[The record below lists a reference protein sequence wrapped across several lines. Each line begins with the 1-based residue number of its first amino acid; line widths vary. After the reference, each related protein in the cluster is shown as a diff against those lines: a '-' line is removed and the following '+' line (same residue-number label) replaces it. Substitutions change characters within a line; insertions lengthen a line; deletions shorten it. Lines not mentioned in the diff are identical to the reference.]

1 MKINS
6 LILLFLLSLIS
17 CKTKEEMMSNYVLC
31 ARNQVG
37 KTYLEE
43 LNSKGPKVFS
53 NAGLIW
59 YCRAQ
64 AGLST
69 SSTIYVSWKDVKK
82 PKVGAN
88 VYAIKTFNGA
98 SVSADLLGV
107 IVSVNPTMV
116 VAGDPEKGILTK
128 HLLEFKKDYLWI
140 EYQYVDF

>member
-1 MKINS
+1 MKVNN
-6 LILLFLLSLIS
+6 LIFLLLLSLIL
-17 CKTKEEMMSNYVLC
+17 CKTKDEMMADYVQC
-31 ARNQVG
+31 AKNQVG

-43 LNSKGPKVFS
+43 LNSRGPTVFS

-69 SSTIYVSWKDVKK
+69 SSTIYVSWKDVKQ

-88 VYAIKTFNGA
+88 VYAITKFNGA
-98 SVSADLLGV
+98 SVSSDLLGV

-128 HLLEFKKDYLWI
+128 HLLEFQKEYLWV

>member
-1 MKINS
+1 MKVSN

-17 CKTKEEMMSNYVLC
+17 CKSKDEMMANYVVC
-31 ARNQVG
+31 AKNQVG

-43 LNSKGPKVFS
+43 LNSKGPYAFS

-69 SSTIYVSWKDVKK
+69 SSTIYVSWKDVKQ

-88 VYAIKTFNGA
+88 VYGITKFNGA
-98 SVSADLLGV
+98 SVSADKLGV
-107 IVSVNPTMV
+107 IVSLNPTMV
-116 VAGDPEKGILTK
+116 VSGDPEKGILTK
-128 HLLEFKKDYLWI
+128 HLLEFQKDYLWV

>member
-1 MKINS
+1 MKMNI
-6 LILLFLLSLIS
+6 LILLFILSFIS
-17 CKTKEEMMSNYVLC
+17 CKDKDEMMADYVQC
-31 ARNQVG
+31 AKNQVG

-43 LNSKGPKVFS
+43 LNSKGPDIFS
-53 NAGLIW
+53 NRGVVW

-69 SSTIYVSWKDVKK
+69 SGTIYVSWKDVKK

-88 VYAIKTFNGA
+88 VYAITEFYGD
-98 SVSADLLGV
+98 SVSADFLGV

-116 VAGDPEKGILTK
+116 VAGDPEKGILTEQ
-128 HLLEFKKDYLWI
+128 LLEFQKEYLWV

>member
-1 MKINS
+1 MKVNN
-6 LILLFLLSLIS
+6 LILLFLVSLIS
-17 CKTKEEMMSNYVLC
+17 CKTKDEMMADYVQC
-31 ARNQVG
+31 AKNLVG

-43 LNSKGPKVFS
+43 LNSKGPKEFS
-53 NAGLIW
+53 NRGLVW

-69 SSTIYVSWKDVKK
+69 SSTIYVSWKDVKQ

-88 VYAIKTFNGA
+88 VYAITKFNGA

-128 HLLEFKKDYLWI
+128 HLLEFQKEYLWV

>member
-1 MKINS
+1 MKVNN
-6 LILLFLLSLIS
+6 LIFLLLLSLIL
-17 CKTKEEMMSNYVLC
+17 CKTKDEMMADYVQC
-31 ARNQVG
+31 AKNQVG

-43 LNSKGPKVFS
+43 LNSRGPIVFS

-69 SSTIYVSWKDVKK
+69 SSTIYVSWKDVKQ

-88 VYAIKTFNGA
+88 VYAITKFNGA
-98 SVSADLLGV
+98 SVSSDLLGV

-128 HLLEFKKDYLWI
+128 HLLEFQKEYLWV

>member
-1 MKINS
+1 MKVNI
-6 LILLFLLSLIS
+6 LILLFILSFIS
-17 CKTKEEMMSNYVLC
+17 CKDKDEMMADYVQC
-31 ARNQVG
+31 AKNQVG

-43 LNSKGPKVFS
+43 LNSKGPNVFS

-69 SSTIYVSWKDVKK
+69 SSTIYVSWKDVKQ

-88 VYAIKTFNGA
+88 VYGITKFNGA
-98 SVSADLLGV
+98 SVSDDLLGV

-116 VAGDPEKGILTK
+116 VAGDPEKGILTEQ
-128 HLLEFKKDYLWI
+128 LLEFQKEYLWV

>member
-1 MKINS
+1 MKIYS

-17 CKTKEEMMSNYVLC
+17 CKTKEEMMASYVLC

-43 LNSKGPKVFS
+43 LNSRGPEVFS
-53 NAGLIW
+53 NRGLVW

-88 VYAIKTFNGA
+88 VYAITKFNGA
-98 SVSADLLGV
+98 SVSSDLLGV

-128 HLLEFKKDYLWI
+128 HLLEFKKDYLWV